1 MVSCLGFWRVPVASA
16 PGRCGGT
23 RRLCACARAG
33 GACHPPGLGEAEC
46 SPAGRRAAR
55 RAKPLVEL
63 HPTAQLSGLSAALDA
78 ALDAVAP
85 CYPLFSSGAN
95 PCPRWII
102 ILSRNQGL
110 AGTTAAQRPR
120 RCGVGRRSRPG
131 SGGMAPPAAR
141 VLVWAACIAAAE
153 AKGGGGQP
161 VAVTR
166 VIEEDTRK
174 MCDPCT
180 ELWAERD
187 ESRTYSE
194 MHLRQAPHYSNGA
207 EMEYVNFYGQAESFD
222 DGYTAGTE
230 VCADLSTSTGQKEQ
244 FQLPCTPSPMDE
256 ANGELPTADTPL
268 YCPAGDPGGTVTVTC
283 ATADPGD
290 GSLVPQQPRGMAP
303 MKALP
308 CTSLYTSQNGYTPI
322 QACCRCG
329 GGTYEPSRSSIPPPP
344 APPLVSAEDKCLAMP
359 GCCYSATETC
369 AASSGNDWWDN
380 GERGYNGVRENRP
393 DLPGCCFSPE
403 WRDALS
409 DVATPS
415 DLVQARFSGTADG
428 PDDYPSA
435 TCTDSDSWPE
445 FTRSSEPSQF
455 WMRQDGDSD
464 AIPGVNLVF
473 CKTQGTPPSHGPG
486 WRWMAPAAGGG
497 LWVLWFLYQCIGQP
511 ITGSVYLCCMDKKRE
526 GKEPDCPKAA
536 AIIIGGTCLC
546 CAPCICGMI
555 CAGALPPPRV
565 CARTSVAGSHSDCSR
580 LSC

>member
-1 MVSCLGFWRVPVASA
+1 
-16 PGRCGGT
+16 
-23 RRLCACARAG
+23 
-33 GACHPPGLGEAEC
+33 
-46 SPAGRRAAR
+46 
-55 RAKPLVEL
+55 
-63 HPTAQLSGLSAALDA
+63 
-78 ALDAVAP
+78 
-85 CYPLFSSGAN
+85 
-95 PCPRWII
+95 
-102 ILSRNQGL
+102 
-110 AGTTAAQRPR
+110 
-120 RCGVGRRSRPG
+120 
-131 SGGMAPPAAR
+131 
-141 VLVWAACIAAAE
+141 
-153 AKGGGGQP
+153 
-161 VAVTR
+161 
-166 VIEEDTRK
+166 
-174 MCDPCT
+174 
-180 ELWAERD
+180 
-187 ESRTYSE
+187 
-194 MHLRQAPHYSNGA
+194 
-207 EMEYVNFYGQAESFD
+207 
-222 DGYTAGTE
+222 
-230 VCADLSTSTGQKEQ
+230 
-244 FQLPCTPSPMDE
+244 
-256 ANGELPTADTPL
+256 
-268 YCPAGDPGGTVTVTC
+268 
-283 ATADPGD
+283 
-290 GSLVPQQPRGMAP
+290 

-308 CTSLYTSQNGYTPI
+308 CTSLYESQNGYTPI

-369 AASSGNDWWDN
+369 AASSGNEWWDN

-409 DVATPS
+409 DVDPTPS

-555 CAGALPPPRV
+555 CAGAEPIFKKIDSPQMPQMTGAPGTV
-565 CARTSVAGSHSDCSR
+565 MNPVGQPGMMTATAMPMGQPAVATATAMPMGQPAVATATAMPMGQPAVATATAMPMGQPAVATATAMPMGQPAVATATAMPMGQPAVATATAMPIS
-580 LSC
+580 

>member
-1 MVSCLGFWRVPVASA
+1 
-16 PGRCGGT
+16 
-23 RRLCACARAG
+23 
-33 GACHPPGLGEAEC
+33 
-46 SPAGRRAAR
+46 
-55 RAKPLVEL
+55 
-63 HPTAQLSGLSAALDA
+63 
-78 ALDAVAP
+78 
-85 CYPLFSSGAN
+85 
-95 PCPRWII
+95 
-102 ILSRNQGL
+102 
-110 AGTTAAQRPR
+110 
-120 RCGVGRRSRPG
+120 
-131 SGGMAPPAAR
+131 
-141 VLVWAACIAAAE
+141 
-153 AKGGGGQP
+153 
-161 VAVTR
+161 VTR

-207 EMEYVNFYGQAESFD
+207 EMEYANFYGQAESFD

-230 VCADLSTSTGQKEQ
+230 VCADLSTSTGQKEL

-256 ANGELPTADTPL
+256 ANGELPTADKPL
-268 YCPAGDPGGTVTVTC
+268 YCPAGEAGGTVPVTC

-290 GSLVPQQPRGMAP
+290 GSLVPQQRGGMAP
-303 MKALP
+303 IKALP

-369 AASSGNDWWDN
+369 AASSGNEWWDN
-380 GERGYNGVRENRP
+380 GERGYNENRP

-511 ITGSVYLCCMDKKRE
+511 ITGSVYLCCMDKKRD